1 MNKIL
6 KIIEYPFSVLSLML
20 YTGGPLTVILSGGAS
35 EGESGGGD
43 DADNSLI
50 KIVFL
55 FIYLI
60 TFILLSFRWKKVV
73 YVLSKDNYII
83 LLLGIVTASIL
94 WSINSEITISRCIA
108 IVGTSLFGIYLA
120 SRYTLKEQ
128 VVLLGWTFTVITLL
142 SLLFIVALPKFG
154 IMGGI
159 HAGAFRGIY
168 THKNVLGRMMIM
180 SIIVNLLRINL
191 DKNRSII
198 YVTLSLSMLLLL
210 FCRSSAALLNFFN
223 VIMIFLIFRTWRWH
237 YEMMI
242 PFSIGM
248 ITLIIC
254 GVIWFNE
261 NSAILFSAIGKDASL
276 TGRTELW
283 PIILNMIWNRPF
295 FGYGYGAFW
304 VDTDNLTNVWFM
316 AGWEAPN
323 GHNGILD
330 LCLNAGLIGVIFFML
345 SLWKTLRNSFI
356 LLRYSTSSE
365 GFWPLIFIVC
375 LVLSNLTETALM
387 VQNDILWV
395 LYVAIAYSV
404 LIPEE
409 EEIEAAN
416 DLITV
421 PQIY

>member
-6 KIIEYPFSVLSLML
+6 KIIEYPFSVVSLML

-35 EGESGGGD
+35 EGEAGSAD
-43 DADNSLI
+43 DSDNSLI

-55 FIYLI
+55 LVYLI
-60 TFILLSFRWKKVV
+60 TFILLLFRWKKVI
-73 YVLSKDNYII
+73 YILSKDNYIVI
-83 LLLGIVTASIL
+83 LLGIVTASIL

-154 IMGGI
+154 IMGAI

-168 THKNVLGRMMIM
+168 THKNVLGRIMIM

-198 YVTLSLSMLLLL
+198 YFTLSLSMILLL

-223 VIMIFLIFRTWRWH
+223 VIMIFLIFRTWRWR

-248 ITLIIC
+248 ITLMFC
-254 GVIWFNE
+254 GVILFNE
-261 NSAILFSAIGKDASL
+261 NSAILFRAIGKDASL

-283 PIILNMIWNRPF
+283 PIILNMIWNRPL

-304 VDTDNLTNVWFM
+304 VDTDNVTNVWFM

-323 GHNGILD
+323 AHNGILD
-330 LCLNAGLIGVIFFML
+330 LCLNAGLIGIIFFML
-345 SLWKTLRNSFI
+345 SLWKTLRKSFV

-365 GFWPLIFIVC
+365 GFWPLIFIAC

-404 LIPEE
+404 LIPDE
-409 EEIEAAN
+409 EEIESPN
-416 DLITV
+416 DTITV

>member
-35 EGESGGGD
+35 EGEDGVD
-43 DADNSLI
+43 NNNDNSLI
-50 KIVFL
+50 KIIFL
-55 FIYLI
+55 FIYFI
-60 TFILLSFRWKKVV
+60 TFILLLFRWKKVV

-94 WSINSEITISRCIA
+94 WSINSEITVSRCIA

-142 SLLFIVALPKFG
+142 SLLFVVALPKFG

-168 THKNVLGRMMIM
+168 THKNVLGRIMVM
-180 SIIVNLLRINL
+180 SIIVNSLRINL
-191 DKNRSII
+191 DKSRSIT
-198 YVTLSLSMLLLL
+198 YVTLSLSVLLLV
-210 FCRSSAALLNFFN
+210 FCRSSAAILNLFN
-223 VIMIFLIFRTWRWH
+223 VIMTFLIFRTWRWR
-237 YEMMI
+237 YEIMI
-242 PFSIGM
+242 PVSIG
-248 ITLIIC
+248 IISLMFC

-261 NSAILFSAIGKDASL
+261 NSAILFGAVGKDATL

-283 PIILNMIWNRPF
+283 QIILNMIGNRPL

-304 VDTDNLTNVWFM
+304 VDTDNVTNVWFM

-323 GHNGILD
+323 AHNGVLD
-330 LCLNAGLIGVIFFML
+330 LCLNAGLIGLIFFVL
-345 SLWKTLRNSFI
+345 SLLKTLRNSFI

-387 VQNDILWV
+387 VQNDVLWV

-404 LIPEE
+404 LIPDE
-409 EEIEAAN
+409 EEIESPN
-416 DLITV
+416 DMITL